1 MVTRRTGGGSLPSLQ
16 RRCLHQQLALI
27 AIVALLFLVIVDSVY
42 GFGSINYQR
51 ISQHHHADPKLLLT
65 TSSSS
70 LSSSSPSS
78 ESGRMACNNDSP
90 LTINSYS
97 NKQSTSITKLY
108 AKKQPTNNDKNNS
121 EEEDDKNK
129 VMGIFNSKSPG
140 TLLIAPFVILF
151 GLDLILNIAAI
162 TRRSLEYV
170 LTGQLPSNTPW
181 GG

>member
-1 MVTRRTGGGSLPSLQ
+1 MVTRRMGGGSLPSLQ
-16 RRCLHQQLALI
+16 RRCLHEQLALI

-51 ISQHHHADPKLLLT
+51 ISQHHADPKLLLT
-65 TSSSS
+65 TT
-70 LSSSSPSS
+70 SSSPS
-78 ESGRMACNNDSP
+78 SGRMACNNDSP

-170 LTGQLPSNTPW
+170 LTGQLSSNTPW

>member
-1 MVTRRTGGGSLPSLQ
+1 MVTRRMGGGSLPSLQ

-65 TSSSS
+65 TTT
-70 LSSSSPSS
+70 SSSPS
-78 ESGRMACNNDSP
+78 SGRMACNNDSP

>member
-1 MVTRRTGGGSLPSLQ
+1 MGGGSLPSLQ
-16 RRCLHQQLALI
+16 RRCLHRQLALV
-27 AIVALLFLVIVDSVY
+27 AIVLLLLLVIVDSVY

-51 ISQHHHADPKLLLT
+51 FSQHHHADPKLMLTT
-65 TSSSS
+65 TSSS
-70 LSSSSPSS
+70 PS
-78 ESGRMACNNDSP
+78 SGRMACNNDSP
-90 LTINSYS
+90 LIINSYS
-97 NKQSTSITKLY
+97 NKQSSSITKLY
-108 AKKQPTNNDKNNS
+108 AKKQPTTSDNN
-121 EEEDDKNK
+121 EDDDDNNK

>member
-1 MVTRRTGGGSLPSLQ
+1 MVTRRMGGGSQPSLQ
-16 RRCLHQQLALI
+16 RRCLHRQLALV
-27 AIVALLFLVIVDSVY
+27 AIVLLLLLVIVDSVY

-51 ISQHHHADPKLLLT
+51 FSQHHHADPKLMLTT
-65 TSSSS
+65 TSSS
-70 LSSSSPSS
+70 PS
-78 ESGRMACNNDSP
+78 SGRMACNNDSP

>member
-1 MVTRRTGGGSLPSLQ
+1 MVTRRMGGGSLPSLQ
-16 RRCLHQQLALI
+16 RRCLHQQLVLI
-27 AIVALLFLVIVDSVY
+27 AIVALLFLVVDSVY
-42 GFGSINYQR
+42 GFGSSNYQR

-65 TSSSS
+65 TT
-70 LSSSSPSS
+70 SSSPS
-78 ESGRMACNNDSP
+78 SGRMACNNDSP
-90 LTINSYS
+90 LIINSYS
-97 NKQSTSITKLY
+97 NKQSSSITTLY
-108 AKKQPTNNDKNNS
+108 AKKQPSSNNKNNN
-121 EEEDDKNK
+121 EEDDDNK

>member
-1 MVTRRTGGGSLPSLQ
+1 MGGGSLPSLQ
-16 RRCLHQQLALI
+16 RRCLHRQLALV
-27 AIVALLFLVIVDSVY
+27 AIVLLLLLVIVDSVY

-65 TSSSS
+65 TT
-70 LSSSSPSS
+70 SSSSPS
-78 ESGRMACNNDSP
+78 SGRMACNNDSP